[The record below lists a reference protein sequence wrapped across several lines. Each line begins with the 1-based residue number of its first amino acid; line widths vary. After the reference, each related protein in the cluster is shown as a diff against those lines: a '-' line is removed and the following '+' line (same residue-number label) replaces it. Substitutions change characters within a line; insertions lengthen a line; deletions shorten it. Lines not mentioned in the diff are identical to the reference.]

1 MVAATD
7 DTARG
12 PAGEGWLEAGRSRNR
27 LDLQFGG
34 DWVIA
39 TAPELNRRLRAL
51 PRSPEDITAAIDLS
65 RLAKLDTAGAWL
77 IQRTVMELTNA
88 GIDVRLVGADERFRG
103 LLDQVGRVE
112 PTVAVEG
119 PVPNKLVEIAD
130 RAGRSTVVFCN
141 AALHLLSFFG
151 MLMVKTARTVVQPRR
166 LRFTSLVHHMEETG
180 LNAMPIIGL
189 LAFLLGVVLA
199 YQGASQLQRFGAEIF
214 TVNLLG
220 VSILRE
226 IGVLITAI
234 IIAGRSGS
242 AFTAQIGTMKV
253 SQEVDAMET
262 LGLDPIEI
270 LVLPRTIALFITLP
284 LLTFYANVIA
294 LVGGAIMCNLVL
306 DITFPQF
313 VTQLESS
320 VDATTLFVGMVKAP
334 VFAFVIAMVG
344 CYEGLQVTGS
354 AESVGRQTTQ
364 AVVESIFLVIVLDA
378 LFSILFASLGL

>member
-1 MVAATD
+1 MAAATD
-7 DTARG
+7 DIAG
-12 PAGEGWLEAGRSRNR
+12 SPAGVGWLEADRSRNR
-27 LDLQFGG
+27 LELQLGG

-51 PRSPEDITAAIDLS
+51 QRAPEDVAAAIDLS
-65 RLAKLDTAGAWL
+65 RLARLDTAGAWL
-77 IQRTVMELTNA
+77 IQRTVLELGAA
-88 GIDVRLVGADERFRG
+88 GLQVSLVGADPRFRG
-103 LLDQVGRVE
+103 LLDQVGNVE
-112 PTVAVEG
+112 PTVEVES
-119 PVPNKLVEIAD
+119 PAPNKLVEIAH
-130 RAGRSTVVFCN
+130 RAGKATFAFCD
-141 AALHLLSFFG
+141 AALSLLSFYG
-151 MLMVKTARTVVQPRR
+151 MLMVKTGRTIVQPRR
-166 LRFTSLVHHMEETG
+166 LRFTSLVYHMEETG
-180 LNAMPIIGL
+180 LNAMPIVGL

-270 LVLPRTIALFITLP
+270 LVLPRAFALFITLP
-284 LLTFYANVIA
+284 LLTFYANFVA

-313 VTQLESS
+313 VAQLESA

-364 AVVESIFLVIVLDA
+364 AVVEAIFLVIVLDA
-378 LFSILFASLGL
+378 LFSILFASMGL